1 MRYGTDM
8 GNGPM
13 PVDLNPR
20 EVAAL
25 REAGLDTTALLRALA
40 PVDPLDPGSVLLLL
54 PHATPACADPLDA
67 RPSPPQT

>member
-1 MRYGTDM
+1 M

-40 PVDPLDPGSVLLLL
+40 PSIRSTPAPSCCCSPRDPGVRRPPRRPPL
-54 PHATPACADPLDA
+54 TPADLKV
-67 RPSPPQT
+67 